1 MGLSHA
7 IGQLFELLEFILI
20 LRILLSWFPNIS
32 WWKQPFKLLNDITEP
47 ILTPFRRMIPPIN
60 GLDLSPIFAF
70 LSLEIIKTILMTLT
84 ARF

>member
-7 IGQLFELLEFILI
+7 IAQLFELIEFIII

-47 ILTPFRRMIPPIN
+47 ILTPFRRLIPPIN

-70 LSLEIIKTILMTLT
+70 IFLEIVKTILMTLT

>member
-7 IGQLFELLEFILI
+7 IDQLFELIEFIII

-47 ILTPFRRMIPPIN
+47 ILTPFRRLIPPIN

-70 LSLEIIKTILMTLT
+70 IFLEIVKTILMTLT